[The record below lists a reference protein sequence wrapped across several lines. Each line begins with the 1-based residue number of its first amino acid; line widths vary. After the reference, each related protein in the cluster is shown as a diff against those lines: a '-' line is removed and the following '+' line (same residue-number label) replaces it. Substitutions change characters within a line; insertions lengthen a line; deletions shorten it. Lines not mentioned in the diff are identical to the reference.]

1 MIMLELGLVL
11 LDTATYHQGSMGR
24 SEHPF
29 LMKWFVIL
37 FYPDGQERR
46 MYIYE
51 GPLDAAPVAEAWE
64 R

>member
-1 MIMLELGLVL
+1 M
-11 LDTATYHQGSMGR
+11 
-24 SEHPF
+24 
-29 LMKWFVIL
+29 L

-64 R
+64 RWADCCLNSVLQ